1 MADSLLFDGQP
12 FDRRR
17 AYDAGIH
24 QDGLRRMLGLGLVRH
39 VVYGVYLDAR
49 VPDDLA
55 SRARCLRLRLPAG
68 AAVCRLTAAWL
79 YGVDGRS
86 PDQLLG
92 PPVVECVVPVGREPV
107 ARPGVRGY
115 VAPLGAGDVEIVDGV
130 VCTTPL
136 RTAVDVLRWL
146 RPHMALA
153 VTDALAARGLVAVDA
168 LLVAIEAAAGRRGVR
183 QARYLAAVV
192 EPLTESFGES
202 WLRLRLV
209 DAGLPRPQA
218 QIQVPDASPGG
229 YRLDLGWPD
238 RRVAVEYD
246 GEEFHSSG
254 QRRLRDERR
263 RDDLLR
269 RYGWTVLGVGKG
281 EVLGRSAA
289 LEQTVAGLLGVPLTS
304 SVRRW

>member
-1 MADSLLFDGQP
+1 M
-12 FDRRR
+12 
-17 AYDAGIH
+17 
-24 QDGLRRMLGLGLVRH
+24 
-39 VVYGVYLDAR
+39 
-49 VPDDLA
+49 
-55 SRARCLRLRLPAG
+55 
-68 AAVCRLTAAWL
+68 
-79 YGVDGRS
+79 
-86 PDQLLG
+86 
-92 PPVVECVVPVGREPV
+92 
-107 ARPGVRGY
+107 
-115 VAPLGAGDVEIVDGV
+115 
-130 VCTTPL
+130 
-136 RTAVDVLRWL
+136 
-146 RPHMALA
+146 
-153 VTDALAARGLVAVDA
+153 
-168 LLVAIEAAAGRRGVR
+168 R